1 MVENPELEDIND
13 IYSDLKKKYWK
24 PEWNIMSEEDC
35 MKDPQYGG
43 YLHEMLVV
51 GLEYAKKKRT
61 ECKEPMQIELR
72 DEFIKFYEK
81 SLKHFTPVD
90 EG

>member
-1 MVENPELEDIND
+1 MVEDIELDDINE

-24 PEWNIMSEEDC
+24 PEWDSMSEEDM

-51 GLEYAKKKRT
+51 GLEYAKKKRE
-61 ECKEPMQIELR
+61 ECKEPVQIELM
-72 DEFIKFYEK
+72 DEFVKFYEK
-81 SLKHFTPVD
+81 SLKCFTPVK